1 MLGSDKMKFLLP
13 EKTSLQLV
21 AGTIKT
27 AWSFFAPLLR
37 QEKIMSKLA
46 FVFPGQG
53 SQAIGMLADLAAEH
67 SIIKI
72 TFDEASAALGLDLWA
87 LAQNG
92 PEADLNR
99 TENTQPL
106 LLTAG
111 VAVFRAWQQAG
122 GKVPDYLAGHSLGE
136 YTALVASGVISLADG
151 VRLVA
156 ERGRLMQLAVPAG
169 EGAMAAILGLDDEVV
184 RQCCAEAAAA
194 GVVEAVN
201 FNAPGQV
208 VIAGSAAAVAAAIEK
223 LKVAGAKRALPLP
236 VSVPSHCALMKPAA
250 EKLAIYLDAVMFNAP
265 VIPVVQNVDAK
276 IADDAVAI
284 RDGLVRQL
292 YCPVLW
298 VKSVEALSGLG
309 VTRVLE
315 CGPGKVLCG
324 LNKRIVKELEC
335 ASLENAE
342 SFRAALDA

>member
-1 MLGSDKMKFLLP
+1 
-13 EKTSLQLV
+13 
-21 AGTIKT
+21 
-27 AWSFFAPLLR
+27 
-37 QEKIMSKLA
+37 MSKLA

-53 SQAIGMLADLAAEH
+53 SQTLGMLADLAAEH
-67 SIIKI
+67 SLIKT

-106 LLTAG
+106 LLAAG
-111 VAVFRAWQQAG
+111 VAVFRAWLAAG
-122 GKVPDYLAGHSLGE
+122 GKTPDYLAGHSLGE

-151 VRLVA
+151 AKLVA
-156 ERGRLMQLAVPAG
+156 ERGRLMQLAVPVG
-169 EGAMAAILGLDDEVV
+169 KGAMAAILGLDDEVV
-184 RQCCAEAAAA
+184 RQCCIEAASF

-208 VIAGSAAAVAAAIEK
+208 VIAGSTAAVAAAIEK
-223 LKVAGAKRALPLP
+223 LKAAGAKRALPLP

-250 EKLAIYLDAVMFNAP
+250 EKLKAFLDGVVFNTA
-265 VIPVVQNVDAK
+265 VIPVVQNVDAQ
-276 IADDAVAI
+276 IAVDAAAI
-284 RDGLVRQL
+284 RDALVRQL

-298 VKSVEALSGLG
+298 VKSVEVLSGLE

-324 LNKRIVKELEC
+324 LNKRIVKALEC

-342 SFRAALDA
+342 SFRAALAG